1 MSNRPSNEVSEAG
14 RDSIVSPRAAVLSRV
29 SAKIIYGTIV
39 VAAVVG
45 SLSDPLPSN
54 LTVTLTVSLSLL
66 AIMLANTYASSINED
81 LTSRTVA
88 SWRECRSR
96 SSVSRPSISSARRRV
111 RLPLPQSSKRRFI
124 SLGREHGRLARLRSS
139 PAQGVVQVPADHW
152 LLASS
157 GTRSSTVVRCL
168 GLRGVKSRN

>member
-14 RDSIVSPRAAVLSRV
+14 RDSIVSPRAAALSRV

-54 LTVTLTVSLSLL
+54 LTVMLTVSLSLL

-81 LTSRTVA
+81 ITSRT
-88 SWRECRSR
+88 EN
-96 SSVSRPSISSARRRV
+96 PHHQGRV
-111 RLPLPQSSKRRFI
+111 
-124 SLGREHGRLARLRSS
+124 
-139 PAQGVVQVPADHW
+139 
-152 LLASS
+152 
-157 GTRSSTVVRCL
+157 T
-168 GLRGVKSRN
+168 